1 MYTTLTITFGDRGE
15 NHKGNQI
22 IGEKAEIGFTLEDLN
37 RAKKWF
43 ETRGIECSIYNLTE
57 FAEKTNVEP
66 AYLLVAKNGLS
77 AICDTDEFYKEQMS
91 LTKDKRA
98 LMRGKV
104 KNKLAR
110 HNLCFSDESQK
121 PDYEAGKGT
130 IVAWSDVPILDK
142 VHDTL
147 PEIIGPVG
155 QGMIGEGN
163 YYYDPKTTGIGYH
176 GDSER
181 CKVIAFRAGVDMKL
195 VYQWFYQSEP
205 IGKQFQIILGHG
217 DCYIMSSKS
226 VGTDWMKRNIPTLRH
241 AAGCDKYTTY
251 KSKK

>member
-1 MYTTLTITFGDRGE
+1 MNTTLTITFGDRGE

-22 IGEKAEIGFTLEDLN
+22 IGKKAEIGFTLEDLN
-37 RAKKWF
+37 RAQKWF
-43 ETRGIECSIYNLTE
+43 QTHGIESSIYDLTE
-57 FAEKTNVEP
+57 LVSSIEVEP

-77 AICDTDEFYKEQMS
+77 AICDPDEFYKEQMV
-91 LTKDKRA
+91 LPKDKHA

-110 HNLCFSDESQK
+110 HNLCFSDVSQE

-130 IVAWSDVPILDK
+130 IVAWSDVPLLEK
-142 VHDTL
+142 VHNAL
-147 PEIIGPVG
+147 PDIIGSVG
-155 QGMIGEGN
+155 EGMIGEGN
-163 YYYDPKTTGIGYH
+163 YYYNPGTTGISYH
-176 GDSER
+176 GDGER

-195 VYQWFYQSEP
+195 VYQWFHKGQP
-205 IGKQFQIILGHG
+205 IGNKFQIILGHG

-251 KSKK
+251 K